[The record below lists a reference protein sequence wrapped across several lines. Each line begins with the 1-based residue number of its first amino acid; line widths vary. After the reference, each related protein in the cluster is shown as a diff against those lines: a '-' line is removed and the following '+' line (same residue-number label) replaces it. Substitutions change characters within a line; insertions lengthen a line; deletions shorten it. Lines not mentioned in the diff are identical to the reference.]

1 MKVSKLLIAN
11 RGEVSL
17 RISRAAAEL
26 EIQSVSIYSED
37 DQNSR
42 HRLAADQAL
51 PLRGK
56 GVPSYMD
63 QEQILKLAKENHCDG
78 IHPGYGFLSENHEF
92 AEKCEKSNIGFIGP
106 NSSTLRMLGDKLEA
120 IRLVE
125 ELGLPVLPG
134 IRKVASLE
142 DAKEFLSE
150 QGSIMIKAL
159 AGGGGRGIRVATKR
173 EELEE
178 LFKTCSEEA
187 RAAFGNSNVYLE
199 KFLPKAR
206 HIEVQILGDGTG
218 DIVHL
223 WERDCS
229 LQRRN
234 QKLVEIAP
242 APFLPSQIREKIYSY
257 SKTIAKHLQYKNLG
271 TFEFLLDLEDPKNVY
286 FMEANPRLQVEHT
299 VTEEV
304 TGLDLV
310 QLQLQ
315 IANGKSLKDLSL
327 TQESIPSPKGYAV
340 QIRINSEIMDEKGN
354 TRPSSGNIRL
364 FEPSSGPGIRVDSAA
379 YSGYDLNPNYDS
391 LLAKLIVRSRSEN
404 FTNLLSSSLRALEE
418 FRIVG
423 VPTNIGFLQNLLRSK
438 EVREYSIHT
447 QFIQE
452 RISELV
458 QAKPS
463 DSKQFPFE
471 VGSLTLSKSKSDAD
485 EIFADGIVR
494 FASPMAGRLMEIL
507 PSEGDYIRK
516 GQKLALLSSMKMEH
530 VLSSEISG
538 YVESILVSA
547 EDTVSESQTLLLIRK
562 SDQEEEHHTEDVSVD
577 PDRIRVDLQEV
588 KDRLSINEDAA
599 RSQAVSKRH
608 KRGQRTA
615 RENIADLCDPGSFV
629 EYGALALAAQRRR
642 RTLEELIKLSP
653 ADGLVAGL
661 GTTNGDLFEPHRSRI
676 SVLAYDYTVFMGTQ
690 GAMNHKKTDRFLQMI
705 KEQRLP
711 LVFFTEGGGG
721 RPGEVDVPAVAGLD
735 LHTFRQYASLK
746 GILPRI
752 AVNAG
757 RCFAGNAALFGA
769 SDIRIATED
778 SNIGMGGPVM
788 VKGGGLGSFSAEE
801 IGPTSVQTRN
811 GVIDILVKNEL
822 EGVRIAKQALSYF
835 QGNLQKFES
844 SDQRALRNSIPEN
857 RLRSYD
863 IRKLIEVLADKHS
876 VLELQREYAKGI
888 VTSFIRVEGRALGL
902 VANDPTH
909 LGGAIDAEG
918 AEKSARFLDFCNT
931 FKIPVLFLCDTPGFM
946 VGPDVEKKGLVRKAA
961 ELFGAGASLR
971 VPVFTIILRKGY
983 GLGAMAMA
991 AGSFHAPVFTISWPT
1006 GEFGAMGIEGE
1017 IRTGFQKELAEV
1029 KDWKE
1034 RQLLFERLVAEAYER
1049 GKAINMAS
1057 YLEIDAVIDPVDSRK
1072 WIVRG
1077 LDSCD

>member
-1 MKVSKLLIAN
+1 MKLSKLLIAN

-17 RISRAAAEL
+17 RIARAAAEL
-26 EIQSVSIYSED
+26 GIQTLSIYSED
-37 DQNSR
+37 DLNSR
-42 HRLAADQAL
+42 HRLATDL
-51 PLRGK
+51 SKPLK
-56 GVPSYMD
+56 GVGVPAYLD
-63 QEQILKLAKENHCDG
+63 QEQILRIAKENRCDSV
-78 IHPGYGFLSENHEF
+78 HPGYGFLSENHEF
-92 AEKCEKSNIGFIGP
+92 AEKCERSEIVFIGP
-106 NSSTLRMLGDKLEA
+106 NSSALKLLGDKIEA
-120 IRLVE
+120 LRLAE
-125 ELGLPVLPG
+125 KLHIPVLPG
-134 IRKVASLE
+134 VRSVVSLE
-142 DAKEFLSE
+142 DTKRFFSE

-159 AGGGGRGIRVATKR
+159 SGGGGRGIRVVLKK
-173 EELEE
+173 EELAD
-178 LFKTCSEEA
+178 LFKACSDEA
-187 RAAFGNSNVYLE
+187 QSAFGNSNLYLE

-206 HIEVQILGDGTG
+206 HIEAQILGDGSG
-218 DIVHL
+218 EIVHL

-234 QKLVEIAP
+234 QKLIEIAP
-242 APFLPSQIREKIYSY
+242 APFLSSSAREKILSY
-257 SKTIAKHLQYKNLG
+257 SKKIAQYLKYKSLG
-271 TFEFLLDLEDPKNVY
+271 TFEFLLDPENQENIY

-299 VTEEV
+299 VTEEI

-310 QLQLQ
+310 QLQMQ
-315 IANGKSLKDLSL
+315 IASGNLLKDLDL
-327 TQESIPSPKGYAV
+327 AQDSIPSPKGYAI
-340 QIRINSEIMDEKGN
+340 QIRINSEILDEKGN
-354 TRPSSGNIRL
+354 TRPSSGKIRL
-364 FEPSSGPGIRVDSAA
+364 FEPSSGPGIRVDSVA
-379 YSGYDLNPNYDS
+379 YSGYEINPNYDS
-391 LLAKLIVRSRSEN
+391 LLAKLIVRSKNEN
-404 FTNLLSSSLRALEE
+404 FTNLLSSSLRALSE

-423 VPTNIGFLQNLLRSK
+423 VPTNLDLLQNILQSK
-438 EVREYSIHT
+438 EVQEYSVHT

-452 RISELV
+452 KISDLL
-458 QAKPS
+458 K
-463 DSKQFPFE
+463 SKVADPRQFPFE
-471 VGSLTLSKSKSDAD
+471 SEQNISSKAKR
-485 EIFADGIVR
+485 EEEEVLPDGMFR
-494 FASPMAGRLMEIL
+494 FSSPMAGRLVEVS
-507 PSEGDYIRK
+507 PSEGDFIRK
-516 GQKLALLSSMKMEH
+516 GQKLAVLSSMKMEH
-530 VLSSEISG
+530 VLNSEISG
-538 YVESILVSA
+538 YVESILASA

-562 SDQEEEHHTEDVSVD
+562 SDTEEEHHTEDISVD
-577 PDRIRVDLQEV
+577 LDRIRPDLQEV
-588 KDRLSINEDAA
+588 KDRLSVNEDTA
-599 RSQAVSKRH
+599 RAQAVSKRH
-608 KRGQRTA
+608 KRGQRTT
-615 RENIADLCDPGSFV
+615 RENIADLCDPGSFI

-642 RTLEELIKLSP
+642 RSLDELIKLSP

-661 GTTNGDLFEPHRSRI
+661 GTANGTFFEANKSRI

-690 GAMNHKKTDRFLQMI
+690 GAMNHKKTDRFLQMV

-735 LHTFRQYASLK
+735 LHTFRQYAGLK

-788 VKGGGLGSFSAEE
+788 VKGGGLGNFSAEE
-801 IGPTSVQTRN
+801 IGPASIQTRN
-811 GVIDILVKNEL
+811 GVIDVLVSNEV
-822 EGVRIAKQALSYF
+822 EGVRIAKKALSYF
-835 QGNLQKFES
+835 QGDLRQFES
-844 SDQRALRNSIPEN
+844 SDQRALRNCIPEN

-863 IRKLIEVLADKHS
+863 IRKLIDILADQDS
-876 VLELQREYAKGI
+876 VLELQRDFAKGI
-888 VTSFIRVEGRALGL
+888 VTSFIRIEGRALGL

-909 LGGAIDAEG
+909 LGGAIDAE
-918 AEKSARFLDFCNT
+918 AADKSSKFLDFCNT

-961 ELFGAGASLR
+961 ELFAAGASLK

-1034 RQLLFERLVAEAYER
+1034 RQILFERLVAEAYER

-1057 YLEIDAVIDPVDSRK
+1057 YLEIDAVIDPLDSRK

-1077 LDSCD
+1077 LDSCA